1 MIMMALSKNPKP
13 TNGIALWKAT
23 DEIKPKNMSEI
34 SVRVLVSQT
43 LRWLHSGAGS
53 HV

>member
-34 SVRVLVSQT
+34 LEF
-43 LRWLHSGAGS
+43 L
-53 HV
+53 